1 MRSDQLKR
9 FLNSNVVGQ
18 LNNGLFFEGR
28 VEDRAGRA
36 IVFDE
41 EGRVPQRISA
51 GRVRWLAKAVRY
63 C

>member
-9 FLNSNVVGQ
+9 FLNSDVVGQ

-28 VEDRAGRA
+28 VEDKSGRA
-36 IVFDE
+36 SVFDRD
-41 EGRVPQRISA
+41 GQVPRRISA
-51 GRVRWLAKAVRY
+51 TRVRWLAKAVRY